1 MKIAGFVLSVV
12 AIAAGTAGLVF
23 SSVALAKSKN

>member
-12 AIAAGTAGLVF
+12 AIAAGATGLVL
-23 SSVALAKSKN
+23 SSVALARSRD